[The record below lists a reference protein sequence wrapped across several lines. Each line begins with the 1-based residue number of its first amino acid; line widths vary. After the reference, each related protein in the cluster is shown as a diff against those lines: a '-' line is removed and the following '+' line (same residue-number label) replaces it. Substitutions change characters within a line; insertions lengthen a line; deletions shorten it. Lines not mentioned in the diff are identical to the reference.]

1 MTRKHFEA
9 LADALAT
16 SRPETPSRT
25 NDTRGIGAYWQ
36 WINDVY
42 AVANACAR
50 FNDAFDKE
58 RFVQACIER

>member
-9 LADALAT
+9 LADALAV

-25 NDTRGIGAYWQ
+25 NDTRGIGAYRQ
-36 WINDVY
+36 WVNDVY
-42 AVANACAR
+42 HVADVCAR

-58 RFVQACIER
+58 RFVQACVAR